1 MPIRLNVSMPS
12 YRIDAYAPDVR
23 DDDHLLVPVMISQET
38 PNVIPNNFYELPIEE
53 QQRIAA
59 WYRYGGI
66 RCRHDI
72 DDQIPVSRETLG
84 I

>member
-1 MPIRLNVSMPS
+1 MPIRGNVSLPT
-12 YRIDAYAPDVR
+12 YPVDAYAPDLN
-23 DDDHLLVPVMISQET
+23 DSDHIVVPVLIAQEQ
-38 PNVIPNNFYELPIEE
+38 PNVIPNNFYDLPPEE
-53 QQRIAA
+53 QARIAA

-72 DDQIPVSRETLG
+72 DDQIPVSGETLG